1 MQEDSSPAEKTH
13 LQDHGPVDPVHE
25 DRARMT
31 VRQAQLVKELI
42 SLKEVAINELLEKRQ
57 TVNDASARKDLD
69 EQLRL
74 LGFSTPGDQKKH
86 TRNMKSCSACHKP
99 GHNART
105 CPDRKKTGKGS

>member
-1 MQEDSSPAEKTH
+1 MREDRSPSEEKH

-25 DRARMT
+25 DRARIT

-42 SLKEVAINELLEKRQ
+42 SLKKIAMNELLENRQ
-57 TVNDASARKDLD
+57 TVNDARARKDLD

-74 LGFSTPGDQKKH
+74 LGFAAAGNQINERKM
-86 TRNMKSCSACHKP
+86 RSCRACHKP

-105 CPDRKKTGKGS
+105 CPDKKKTGNGS